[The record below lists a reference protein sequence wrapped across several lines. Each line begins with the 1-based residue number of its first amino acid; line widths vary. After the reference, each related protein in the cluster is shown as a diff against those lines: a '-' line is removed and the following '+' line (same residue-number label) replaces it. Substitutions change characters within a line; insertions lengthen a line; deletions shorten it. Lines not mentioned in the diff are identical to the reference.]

1 MWRPNEPVE
10 EDGSN
15 LVGIDPQ
22 SKRRRSRRRAWLEG
36 LADQTVI
43 QVLEDVR
50 SYRAFERTLVGS
62 VDPRSVIE
70 LALVH
75 RLASLLWRL
84 RRACAIETGLFEMQG
99 ELLSARRQD
108 PSRGPSQAGALP
120 TVTVANGHSKGPGP
134 NGRDDPP
141 ISDQDNAL
149 STTMRAAP
157 GRWSK
162 SRTIA
167 QCFLRLSN
175 LDPTLLDRVGGYEA
189 RLWRQAAQTMWTLEG
204 MRQPSPPMRQRLRNR
219 VAPFTWDRQR

>member
-1 MWRPNEPVE
+1 MWRPNEPAVE
-10 EDGSN
+10 DISDLPGN
-15 LVGIDPQ
+15 GIQ
-22 SKRRRSRRRAWLEG
+22 SKRRSRRRAWRDG
-36 LADQTVI
+36 LADQTVV
-43 QVLEDVR
+43 QGLEDVR

-108 PSRGPSQAGALP
+108 PSRGPSQARALP

-149 STTMRAAP
+149 SRP
-157 GRWSK
+157 CGR
-162 SRTIA
+162 R
-167 QCFLRLSN
+167 
-175 LDPTLLDRVGGYEA
+175 RVDGRSPA
-189 RLWRQAAQTMWTLEG
+189 
-204 MRQPSPPMRQRLRNR
+204 PSPNVSCASPILTRPCSTALAATKRDYGAKPPKQSGHL
-219 VAPFTWDRQR
+219 TL